1 MTGMGET
8 WREERKLL
16 DGNLRPGAV
25 ISYQQMM
32 QEKTRDFLSQL
43 LATPKDFF
51 AHIRLFVARLAYS
64 V

>member
-1 MTGMGET
+1 MARRGET
-8 WREERKLL
+8 WRKGRRLL
-16 DGNLRPGAV
+16 DGSLRPGAL

-43 LATPKDFF
+43 LATPKDLFT
-51 AHIRLFVARLAYS
+51 HIGLFVARLAHS

>member
-1 MTGMGET
+1 MGET
-8 WREERKLL
+8 WREGRKLL
-16 DGNLRPGAV
+16 DGSLRPGAV

-32 QEKTRDFLSQL
+32 QEKTGDFLSQL

-51 AHIRLFVARLAYS
+51 AHIRLFVALLAYS

>member
-1 MTGMGET
+1 MARKGET
-8 WREERKLL
+8 WREGRKLL
-16 DGNLRPGAV
+16 DGSLRPGAV

-43 LATPKDFF
+43 LETPKDFF
-51 AHIRLFVARLAYS
+51 TLIRLFVARLAHS